1 METTVNNPA
10 ARLYQLVRKY
20 ANEEVPAEAT
30 NILEEN
36 IKHEI
41 DERAKVLATR
51 EDLLILHDDL
61 LKMES
66 KIESKFN
73 DQLKWIIVMFIGLY
87 GAIIL
92 QWIFKK

>member
-20 ANEEVPAEAT
+20 ANEEVAAEAT

-36 IKHEI
+36 IKHVVHEQT
-41 DERAKVLATR
+41 KPLATR
-51 EDLLILHDDL
+51 EDFIKL
-61 LKMES
+61 ES

-92 QWIFKK
+92 QWIFKR